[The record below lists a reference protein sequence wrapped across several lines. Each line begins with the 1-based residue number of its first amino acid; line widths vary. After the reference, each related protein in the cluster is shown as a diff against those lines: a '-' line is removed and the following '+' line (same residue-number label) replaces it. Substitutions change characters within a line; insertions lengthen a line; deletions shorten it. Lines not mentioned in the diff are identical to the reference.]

1 MQKNS
6 FAGGGR
12 EKLRWVRRGIRL
24 VRRGIELVAR
34 FEPIRRVLFEYYD
47 KRSMHLAPI
56 HPFDNQYGITT
67 SGFLPG
73 SVLRLGYSVKKTT
86 AYVGYLGAP
95 PSIIRRALNI
105 LPHHNDAT
113 FLDLGCGKGR
123 ALVLASEFPFRS
135 VIGVEISP
143 ELVKVAKENAQV
155 IARNLPERTP
165 ITVVNGNALDYALP
179 EGNLIVFLYNP
190 FGEDVIARLL
200 TNIET
205 ALLKRDSSIW
215 VVYINPV
222 WGHIFDTS
230 STLSRIYAESIPY
243 DPGEIGFDSPR
254 RRAADILRIILREPS
269 KRPDSE
275 VVIIWQDAKSASV
288 NVPKGVDRGIVVTN
302 FGMRAELAD

>member
-1 MQKNS
+1 MQKSS

-12 EKLRWVRRGIRL
+12 EKPTW

-34 FEPIRRVLFEYYD
+34 FEPIRRALFEYCD

-56 HPFDNQYGITT
+56 HPFDNQYGIRT

-73 SVLRLGYSVKKTT
+73 SVLRLAYSIKKTT
-86 AYVGYLGAP
+86 AYVGYLGVQ
-95 PSIIRRALNI
+95 PSIIRRMLNI

-123 ALVLASEFPFRS
+123 ALVVASEFPFRS
-135 VIGVEISP
+135 VMGVEICP

-155 IARNLPERTP
+155 IARNLPDRTP
-165 ITVVNGNALDYALP
+165 ITVVNTNALDYALP
-179 EGNLIVFLYNP
+179 ECNLIIFLYNP
-190 FGEDVIARLL
+190 FGEDLITRLL

-205 ALLKRDSSIW
+205 GPLKGDSSIR
-215 VVYINPV
+215 VIYSNPV

-243 DPGEIGFDSPR
+243 DPGEIGFGRDS
-254 RRAADILRIILREPS
+254 
-269 KRPDSE
+269 SE
-275 VVIIWQDAKSASV
+275 VVIIWQDTKSASV
-288 NVPKGVDRGIVVTN
+288 NAPKGVDRRIVVTN
-302 FGMRAELAD
+302 FGYRAELAPR

>member
-12 EKLRWVRRGIRL
+12 EKPRW

-34 FEPIRRVLFEYYD
+34 FEPIRRVLFVYYD
-47 KRSMHLAPI
+47 KKLVHLSPI
-56 HPFDNQYGITT
+56 RPFDNQYGIRT
-67 SGFLPG
+67 SGSLPG
-73 SVLRLGYSVKKTT
+73 SVLQLGYSVKKTT
-86 AYVGYLGAP
+86 AHVGYLGIQ

-105 LPHHNDAT
+105 VPHHNDAT

-123 ALVLASEFPFRS
+123 ALVVASEFPFRS

-143 ELVKVAKENAQV
+143 VLVKVAKENAQV

-165 ITVVNGNALDYALP
+165 ITVVNRDALDYALP
-179 EGNLIVFLYNP
+179 EGNLIIFLYNP
-190 FGEDVIARLL
+190 FGEDLITRLL

-205 ALLKRDSSIW
+205 ALLKGDSSIW
-215 VVYINPV
+215 VVYSNPV

-243 DPGEIGFDSPR
+243 DPGEIGFGQGSSD
-254 RRAADILRIILREPS
+254 
-269 KRPDSE
+269 

-288 NVPKGVDRGIVVTN
+288 NVPKGVDREIVVTV
-302 FGMRAELAD
+302 FGLRAELAD